1 MTLGERVR
9 DERKKRHWSQDTLAK
24 KSGVSQGMISLI
36 ERGVN
41 APTTETLVPIANAL
55 GIPIA
60 SIMGEPA
67 PAPTPPADEAHQ
79 LYDSLNDQDKEKAL
93 EYMRFILSQRKKG

>member
-1 MTLGERVR
+1 MVTGY
-9 DERKKRHWSQDTLAK
+9 ACK

-67 PAPTPPADEAHQ
+67 PAPTPPQ
-79 LYDSLNDQDKEKAL
+79 MKPTSSTIAL
-93 EYMRFILSQRKKG
+93 TTKTRKRLWNICGLF